1 MPCFYYHRHRQMTV
15 RNGVDYSTTYIQQTP
30 EEHQRLLTWL
40 IDCADQIDHVAD
52 QDPDMAQ
59 WLSQPLKR
67 FRRSQRGR
75 YYSALDIVMDA
86 VTQMHEGRDLTQAML
101 GRWNRLFDSTP
112 WQLDLI
118 QGQAPSQP
126 TQFQVLFA
134 T

>member
-1 MPCFYYHRHRQMTV
+1 
-15 RNGVDYSTTYIQQTP
+15 
-30 EEHQRLLTWL
+30 
-40 IDCADQIDHVAD
+40 
-52 QDPDMAQ
+52 
-59 WLSQPLKR
+59 
-67 FRRSQRGR
+67 
-75 YYSALDIVMDA
+75 MDA

-101 GRWNRLFDSTP
+101 GRWNRLFAGTP